1 MDELRAAISAAMEEP
16 KDETSATETRI
27 DAPAGEDVQK
37 STPAD
42 SEAGEKAAASIEASN
57 DGAVQGTEKDADAAG
72 KKADAEAAPKA
83 DAAPAAEPTPGQHRV
98 DRAPASWR
106 KEAKGE
112 WANVPLHIRQEVHK
126 REMEITRALNE
137 ANQAR
142 QSASQFEQA
151 AQPYMARIQSL
162 GVTPQQAFNEL
173 LKADYTLATGTPQTK
188 AQLMDKLIQDYGI
201 DIAELDAVIA
211 RRLGG
216 QPQQQ
221 SQQMPDIQALVQQ
234 QLQQAL
240 APIYQQQQQAQVQQ
254 QQQATQTVEQMAL
267 DPKYPH
273 FEEVRHDM
281 ADLIELSSRRGV
293 ALTLQQA
300 YTRAVSANPELSAMD
315 LAAQQNQRAQRA
327 AQAAA
332 SVSGSP
338 VGGGTQQHASA
349 GDLRADLEAAFGGS
363 RI

>member
-16 KDETSATETRI
+16 KDEPQDTTVETQVASDPAPQEV
-27 DAPAGEDVQK
+27 DADASVEVDASDDGK
-37 STPAD
+37 G
-42 SEAGEKAAASIEASN
+42 SE
-57 DGAVQGTEKDADAAG
+57 ADAAG
-72 KKADAEAAPKA
+72 KKAGEPAAPKA
-83 DAAPAAEPTPGQHRV
+83 DDPAPTPGQHRV

-142 QSASQFEQA
+142 QSAQQFEQA

-173 LKADYTLATGTPQTK
+173 LKADYALATGTPQTK
-188 AQLMDKLIQDYGI
+188 AQFIDKLIQDYGV
-201 DIAELDAVIA
+201 DIGELDAAIA
-211 RRLGG
+211 RRLGVGG
-216 QPQQQ
+216 QPQQPQ
-221 SQQMPDIQALVQQ
+221 QQQMPDIQALVQQ

-240 APIYQQQQQAQVQQ
+240 APIYQQQQQAAQQ
-254 QQQATQTVEQMAL
+254 IQQQAEMTVQQMEL
-267 DPKYPH
+267 DPKFPH
-273 FEEVRHDM
+273 FDAVRQDM
-281 ADLIELSSRRGV
+281 ADLIELANRRGV
-293 ALTLQQA
+293 VLPLEQA
-300 YTRAVSANPELSAMD
+300 YSRAVSANPELSAMTF
-315 LAAQQNQRAQRA
+315 ATQQHQRAQRA

-338 VGGGTQQHASA
+338 VGGGTQQHASS

-363 RI
+363 RV